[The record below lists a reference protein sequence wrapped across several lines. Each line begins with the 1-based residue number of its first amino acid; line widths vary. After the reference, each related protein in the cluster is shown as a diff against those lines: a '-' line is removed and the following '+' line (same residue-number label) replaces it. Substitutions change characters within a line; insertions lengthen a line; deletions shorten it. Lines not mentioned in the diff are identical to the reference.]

1 MAVKVAVT
9 MGRDR
14 TGSFWRDVN
23 GALYA
28 RVTWVDAKGKRH
40 ERKRKALSGTSR
52 EARRHIKEMLD
63 ELEDQGD
70 ERSIDGATLTFK
82 QLADYYEKEYAV
94 PAEYDKHGIKK
105 TGLRSHADVKRKL
118 KVLRDHFHGRVR
130 EISYGDVSA
139 FKRLRLST
147 PVVIKRRIGKKKYR
161 EDSRARA
168 IASVN
173 RELSLLRR
181 LFTVAVQNKWL
192 TRNPFAQGDPLI
204 NLAEEQPRERIATKE
219 EREKLLAACVGER
232 EHLRAFL
239 ILAFDT
245 GFRGSEM
252 YRLRV
257 SDVNFQDNCIT
268 AVSYKGR
275 RRRER
280 QFDMTLRLAKEML
293 KLCEGK
299 GPDELL
305 FGFQSVKRSFKTAK
319 KIAGLADANFRL
331 HDARHTAATR
341 MVNKGLSLSETG
353 KLLGHTQPSTTWRYM
368 HADKGTRKRAAELM
382 RRRRLGRTFS
392 PRSHSGSPL
401 ILLDISQTVAN
412 QPSGRPHKS
421 DDLIVAP
428 LEGGLPGNTHH
439 LAKFLFR
446 VITLFFHNPL
456 N

>member
-1 MAVKVAVT
+1 

-14 TGSFWRDVN
+14 TGSLYRDAA
-23 GALYA
+23 GHLYA
-28 RVTWVDAKGKRH
+28 RVTWVDSAGKRRQ
-40 ERKRKALSGTSR
+40 RKRKAVSGSSR

-70 ERSIDGATLTFK
+70 ERSIDGASLTFK

-105 TGLRSHADVKRKL
+105 AGLRSHLDVRRKL
-118 KVLRDHFHGRVR
+118 KVLRDYFHGRAR
-130 EISYGDVSA
+130 EISYGDIAA

-147 PVVIKRRIGKKKYR
+147 AVVIRKRIGKGKYQEEQHPR
-161 EDSRARA
+161 S

-192 TRNPFAQGDPLI
+192 TRNPFSQGDPLI
-204 NLAEEQPRERIATKE
+204 NLAEEQPRERIATRE
-219 EREKLLAACVGER
+219 ERERLLAACTGPR
-232 EHLRAFL
+232 EHLKTFL

-257 SDVNFQDNCIT
+257 EDVNFEDNCIT
-268 AVSYKGR
+268 AVSYKGK

-280 QFDMTLRLAKEML
+280 QFDMTVRLATEL
-293 KLCEGK
+293 RKLCESKEPG
-299 GPDELL
+299 DLL
-305 FGFQSVKRSFKTAK
+305 FGFQSVKRSFNTAK
-319 KIAGLADANFRL
+319 KLAGLADANFRL

-341 MVNKGLSLSETG
+341 MVKKGLSLSETG

-368 HADKGTRKRAAELM
+368 HADKHTRKRAAEMLEE
-382 RRRRLGRTFS
+382 
-392 PRSHSGSPL
+392 
-401 ILLDISQTVAN
+401 
-412 QPSGRPHKS
+412 
-421 DDLIVAP
+421 DD
-428 LEGGLPGNTHH
+428 
-439 LAKFLFR
+439 
-446 VITLFFHNPL
+446 
-456 N
+456 

>member
-1 MAVKVAVT
+1 

-14 TGSFWRDVN
+14 TGSFWRDST

-28 RVTWVDAKGKRH
+28 RVTWVDAKGKRR
-40 ERKRKALSGTSR
+40 ERKRKAISGTSR

-70 ERSIDGATLTFK
+70 ERSIDGASLTFK
-82 QLADYYEKEYAV
+82 QLADYYEREYAI

-105 TGLRSHADVKRKL
+105 TGLRSYQDVKRKL
-118 KVLRDHFHGRVR
+118 KSLRDHFHGRAR
-130 EISYGDVSA
+130 EISYGDIAA

-147 PVVIKRRIGKKKYR
+147 PVVIQKRIGKGKYKDEQHPR
-161 EDSRARA
+161 S

-192 TRNPFAQGDPLI
+192 TRNPFSQGDPLI

-219 EREKLLAACVGER
+219 ERDRLLAACTGDR
-232 EHLRAFL
+232 AHLRPFL

-257 SDVNFQDNCIT
+257 ADVNFEDNCIT
-268 AVSYKGR
+268 AISYKGK

-280 QFDMTLRLAKEML
+280 QFDMTGRLAGEL
-293 KLCEGK
+293 GKLCEGK
-299 GPDELL
+299 QPDDLL
-305 FGFQSVKRSFKTAK
+305 FGFQSVKRSFNTAK
-319 KIAGLADANFRL
+319 KLAGLADANFRL
-331 HDARHTAATR
+331 HDARHTVATR
-341 MVNKGLSLSETG
+341 MVKKGLSLSETG

-368 HADKGTRKRAAELM
+368 HADKHTRKRAAEMLEE
-382 RRRRLGRTFS
+382 
-392 PRSHSGSPL
+392 
-401 ILLDISQTVAN
+401 
-412 QPSGRPHKS
+412 
-421 DDLIVAP
+421 DD
-428 LEGGLPGNTHH
+428 
-439 LAKFLFR
+439 
-446 VITLFFHNPL
+446 
-456 N
+456 